1 MLLLVGVTQDLR
13 CWPLLC
19 VVLSPQDACLEAHVL
34 CWGNGRKRLVHTGLL
49 ASVYLALCLEIVRL
63 VEG

>member
-13 CWPLLC
+13 CRPLLC
-19 VVLSPQDACLEAHVL
+19 VILSPQDACLEAHVL
-34 CWGNGRKRLVHTGLL
+34 CWGSGRRRLLHTGLL
-49 ASVYLALCLEIVRL
+49 ASEYLALCLEIVRL